1 MKSQV
6 TSAFN
11 KIFENRN
18 RGLLLDIV
26 VFFINLILMRILTVL
41 AMNLVRQAQE
51 NVTAKIVVGMF
62 FAEVFFLQPAGP
74 ILKRWSFHQ
83 RHKSFNLNKT
93 EYAGCLLSCFMLLYL
108 VMMMLICATAA
119 ILLSEAVF
127 EKGPLAANVGVLS
140 FLAGFVLSIV
150 STVAIYRYFLKPK
163 NKPRWR
169 FLTTPQA
176 ALLGDACMF
185 LNVICLQILWNSLTA
200 SKFFWELLTS
210 TPLGKAGS
218 FTDILGRFIVIGVLA
233 LLVYF
238 PARIFYLV
246 EDKHRKITWLTMLLA
261 NLPLILRAVV
271 ASPH

>member
-1 MKSQV
+1 MTSHV
-6 TSAFN
+6 TSAFS

-41 AMNLVRQAQE
+41 ALNLVLQAKE
-51 NVTAKIVVGMF
+51 NVTAKLVVGMF
-62 FAEVFFLQPAGP
+62 FAGVFFLQPAGP

-93 EYAGCLLSCFMLLYL
+93 ELAGCLLCWFMLLYL
-108 VMMMLICATAA
+108 VMMMLICATAS

-127 EKGPLAANVGVLS
+127 EKGPVTANVGVLT
-140 FLAGFVLSIV
+140 FLSGFGLSIV

-176 ALLGDACMF
+176 AFLGDTCMF
-185 LNVICLQILWNSLTA
+185 LNVICLQILWHSLTA

-218 FTDILGRFIVIGVLA
+218 FTDILGRFIIIGVLA

-246 EDKHRKITWLTMLLA
+246 EDQHRKITWLTMLLA
-261 NLPLILRAVV
+261 NLPLILRA
-271 ASPH
+271 AFSSRP